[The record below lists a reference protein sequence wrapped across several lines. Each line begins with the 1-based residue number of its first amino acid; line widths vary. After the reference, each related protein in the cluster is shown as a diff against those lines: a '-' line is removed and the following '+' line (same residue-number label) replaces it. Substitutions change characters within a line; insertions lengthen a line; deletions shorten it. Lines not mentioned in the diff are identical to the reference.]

1 MNDIPGVAT
10 SVTRVPAVGEEG
22 GTVPGPPRIITTV
35 KDAKVGLAHDKTI
48 EVLVGVARTLV
59 ANPGTAFASRTARD
73 VGDEPDRCGRPVVKG
88 DVEQFADPGDA
99 RLDCASQC

>member
-1 MNDIPGVAT
+1 VNDIPGVAT

-22 GTVPGPPRIITTV
+22 GTVPGPPRIITSV
-35 KDAKVGLAHDKTI
+35 KDAEDGLVHDKAI
-48 EVLVGVARTLV
+48 EVLLSVARALV
-59 ANPGTAFASRTARD
+59 ANPGTRLRREPARD
-73 VGDEPDRCGRPVVKG
+73 VGDELDRCGRPAVEG